1 MSLIADSEALIAMVV
16 RSASNYRPK
25 KSVFHMVSRLT
36 LKGVEEEEEEE
47 EGKKKKELLSV
58 AINMKCQKIKAAV
71 SESQT

>member
-47 EGKKKKELLSV
+47 GKKKKELLSV